1 MSVAIITDARG
12 AQHEACGPLHT
23 PPLPLKERVSPG
35 MWLLL
40 LAIPLCAMAAPVL
53 VLFLVPGWFLT
64 WLSWWFVTGR
74 QEAAERMAARGCCP
88 SCEYELHGLDAQDD
102 GATTCPEC
110 GAAWSV
116 GPRSA

>member
-12 AQHEACGPLHT
+12 AQHEACGPLHP
-23 PPLPLKERVSPG
+23 PPLPLKARVSPG

-40 LAIPLCAMAAPVL
+40 LAIPPVL
-53 VLFLVPGWFLT
+53 VLFLVPGAFLT